1 MTLQPG
7 TDLTARL
14 AVDAQSVEA
23 LRAQAKNDP
32 DRALKA
38 TARQFEALFMN
49 MLLKS
54 MREASPQDGL
64 FDNEQTRLYTAMLD
78 QQLAQ
83 TMAGRGIGL
92 ADVMVRQLAQAGL
105 APGSA
110 SEAAGMGATAPATPA
125 AATPLSATPPGA
137 PVEAAPR
144 SPGVRG
150 ADAVQ
155 DFMTRHADGARAAAG
170 ATGIPERFLL
180 AQAGLESG
188 WGKRQLRGLD
198 GSESNNLF
206 GIKAGRGWTGRVV
219 EAWTTE
225 YVDGKPVK
233 SVERFRAYDT
243 PADSFRDYAQ
253 LIANSPRYAGVRDRR
268 DEVAFAYGLQRAG
281 YATDPQYADK
291 LLRVIDTIK
300 SRVSTTA

>member
-1 MTLQPG
+1 MTVAG
-7 TDLTARL
+7 ADLSARL
-14 AVDAQSVEA
+14 ALDAQGMEA
-23 LRAQAKNDP
+23 LRAQAKADP
-32 DRALKA
+32 DRALKGA
-38 TARQFEALFMN
+38 ARQFEALFMN
-49 MLLKS
+49 LLLKS

-83 TMAGRGIGL
+83 TMSARGIGL

-105 APGSA
+105 APASA

-144 SPGVRG
+144 SPSARG

-300 SRVSTTA
+300 SRVATTA

>member
-7 TDLTARL
+7 SDLTARL
-14 AVDAQSVEA
+14 AVDAQSVDG

-32 DRALKA
+32 DPALKA

-83 TMAGRGIGL
+83 TMAGRGLGL
-92 ADVMVRQLAQAGL
+92 ADVMVRQLTQGGVL
-105 APGSA
+105 PSGTPEVAPGI
-110 SEAAGMGATAPATPA
+110 PP
-125 AATPLSATPPGA
+125 AATPLSTTPPGA
-137 PVEAAPR
+137 PAEAAPR
-144 SPGVRG
+144 GVNSRG

-155 DFMTRHADGARAAAG
+155 DFMTRHVDGARAAAG

-206 GIKAGRGWTGRVV
+206 GIKAGRGWNGRVV

-225 YVDGKPVK
+225 YVDGKAVK

-253 LIANSPRYAGVRDRR
+253 LIASSPRYAGVRDRR

>member
-7 TDLTARL
+7 SDLTARL
-14 AVDAQSVEA
+14 AVDAQSVDA

-54 MREASPQDGL
+54 MREATPQDGL

-92 ADVMVRQLAQAGL
+92 ADVMVRQLTQGGVL
-105 APGSA
+105 PSG
-110 SEAAGMGATAPATPA
+110 APAAAPA
-125 AATPLSATPPGA
+125 IPPAATPLSATPPGA

-144 SPGVRG
+144 TSNARG
-150 ADAVQ
+150 ADTVQ
-155 DFMTRHADGARAAAG
+155 DFMSRHADGARAAAG

-198 GSESNNLF
+198 GSDSNNLF

-225 YVDGKPVK
+225 YVDGKPVR
-233 SVERFRAYDT
+233 SIERFRAYDT

-291 LLRVIDTIK
+291 LLRVMDAIK
-300 SRVSTTA
+300 ARVSTTA